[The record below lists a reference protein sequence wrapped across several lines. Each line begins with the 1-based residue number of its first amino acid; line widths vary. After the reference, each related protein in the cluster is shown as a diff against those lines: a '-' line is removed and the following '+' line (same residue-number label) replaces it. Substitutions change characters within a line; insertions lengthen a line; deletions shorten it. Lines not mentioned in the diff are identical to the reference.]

1 MEDVVGVDV
10 VQGGEELDGV
20 VEDLGLRKRGR
31 MRNEGG

>member
-20 VEDLGLRKRGR
+20 VEDLELRKRGR